1 MLAVARAII
10 EPRRLLLIDEPSKG
24 LAPAIVQNMIDAFIE
39 LKQAA
44 TTILL
49 VEQNFNF
56 ARQVGDRVAVM
67 DDGRVV
73 HAGGMAQLAED
84 EALQTR
90 LLGLSWKPPMS
101 TLDADAP
108 LPQVRAD
115 LRPVLLVLALAAIAL
130 PLVGSF
136 STWLTLTFAGLAMGM
151 IIFIVASGMTLVFGL
166 MDVLNFGHGL
176 FIAIGAYLA
185 ATVLGAMGDWTQSGS
200 LWMNLAAVLP
210 AMIVGMLVAGAVGLA
225 FERVIVRPVYGQ
237 HLKQILIT
245 MGGMII
251 GEELIKMIWGP
262 QTISLPLPEALRGA
276 VLLGDAAIE
285 KFRIVALVGGL
296 AVLGGMLWLLNR
308 TKLGLLIRAG
318 VEDREMVESL
328 GYRIRHLFVGVFVAG
343 SMLAGLGGALWGL
356 YQQSVVPQL
365 GAQVNVLIFIVIMIG
380 GLGSTVGCLIG
391 ALLVGL
397 MANYTGFLMPKA
409 ALFSNIALM
418 VAILLWRPQGVY
430 PVANR

>member
-1 MLAVARAII
+1 MSAAD
-10 EPRRLLLIDEPSKG
+10 ID
-24 LAPAIVQNMIDAFIE
+24 
-39 LKQAA
+39 
-44 TTILL
+44 T
-49 VEQNFNF
+49 
-56 ARQVGDRVAVM
+56 
-67 DDGRVV
+67 
-73 HAGGMAQLAED
+73 
-84 EALQTR
+84 
-90 LLGLSWKPPMS
+90 
-101 TLDADAP
+101 P
-108 LPQVRAD
+108 LPQTRAD

-136 STWLTLTFAGLAMGM
+136 STWVTLTFAGLAMGM

-176 FIAIGAYLA
+176 FIAIGAYMA
-185 ATVLGAMGDWTQSGS
+185 ATVLGSMSDWTQSGS
-200 LWMNLAAVLP
+200 LWLNLAAVLP
-210 AMIVGMLVAGAVGLA
+210 AMIVGMLVAGAVGVA

-251 GEELIKMIWGP
+251 GEEIIKMLWGP
-262 QTISLPLPEALRGA
+262 QTLSLPLPDALRGA
-276 VLLGDAAIE
+276 LLVGDAAIE
-285 KFRIVALVGGL
+285 KFRIVALVVGV

-343 SMLAGLGGALWGL
+343 SMLAGLGGVLWGL
-356 YQQSVVPQL
+356 YQQSIVPQL

-430 PVANR
+430 PVTNR

>member
-1 MLAVARAII
+1 
-10 EPRRLLLIDEPSKG
+10 
-24 LAPAIVQNMIDAFIE
+24 
-39 LKQAA
+39 
-44 TTILL
+44 
-49 VEQNFNF
+49 
-56 ARQVGDRVAVM
+56 
-67 DDGRVV
+67 
-73 HAGGMAQLAED
+73 
-84 EALQTR
+84 
-90 LLGLSWKPPMS
+90 MS
-101 TLDADAP
+101 TLDIDTP
-108 LPQVRAD
+108 LPRVRAD
-115 LRPVLLVLALAAIAL
+115 LCPVLLVVALAALAL

-136 STWLTLTFAGLAMGM
+136 STWITLTLAGLAMGM

-176 FIAIGAYLA
+176 FIAIGAYMA
-185 ATVLGAMGDWTQSGS
+185 ATVLGSMSDWTQTAS
-200 LWMNLAAVLP
+200 LWTNMVAVLP

-251 GEELIKMIWGP
+251 GEEIIKMIWGP
-262 QTISLPLPEALRGA
+262 QTLSLPLPEALRGA
-276 VLLGDAAIE
+276 FLLGDAAIE
-285 KFRIVALVGGL
+285 KFRIVALAVGVL
-296 AVLGGMLWLLNR
+296 VLGGMLWLLNR

-343 SMLAGLGGALWGL
+343 SMLAGLGGVLWGM
-356 YQQSVVPQL
+356 YQQSIVPQL

-397 MANYTGFLMPKA
+397 MANYTGFLVPKA

-430 PVANR
+430 PVTNR

>member
-1 MLAVARAII
+1 MSAAD
-10 EPRRLLLIDEPSKG
+10 ID
-24 LAPAIVQNMIDAFIE
+24 
-39 LKQAA
+39 
-44 TTILL
+44 T
-49 VEQNFNF
+49 
-56 ARQVGDRVAVM
+56 
-67 DDGRVV
+67 
-73 HAGGMAQLAED
+73 
-84 EALQTR
+84 
-90 LLGLSWKPPMS
+90 
-101 TLDADAP
+101 P
-108 LPQVRAD
+108 LPQTRAD
-115 LRPVLLVLALAAIAL
+115 LRPVLLVLALSAIAL

-136 STWLTLTFAGLAMGM
+136 STWVTLTFAGLAMGM

-176 FIAIGAYLA
+176 FIAIGAYMA
-185 ATVLGAMGDWTQSGS
+185 ATVLGAMADWTQSGS
-200 LWMNLAAVLP
+200 LWLNLAAVLP
-210 AMIVGMLVAGAVGLA
+210 AMIVGMLVAGAVGVA

-251 GEELIKMIWGP
+251 GEEIIKMLWGP
-262 QTISLPLPEALRGA
+262 QTLSLPLPDSLRGA
-276 VLLGDAAIE
+276 LLLGDAAIE
-285 KFRIVALVGGL
+285 KFRIVALVVGL

-343 SMLAGLGGALWGL
+343 SMLAGLGGVLWGL
-356 YQQSVVPQL
+356 YQQSIVPQL

-430 PVANR
+430 PVTNR